1 MTYVFS
7 LRVVRGCSCLG
18 RVFTLGLRFWRG
30 VGHGG
35 RRNHEKRVAHMPER
49 TELLSRSITDSD
61 IREREFL
68 EIGRVAGRFPKA
80 NTYGRY
86 DHLGEVSVWC
96 SNDYLAMGQ
105 HPAVLE
111 AMKRAIDEF
120 GAGAGGSRNIAGTN
134 RHHVLL
140 EKELAELHSQEDAL
154 LFTSGY
160 TANDGALTV
169 LPSILD
175 DCLVFSDEK
184 NHASIIDGLRHS
196 GAEKKVFRHNDVRHL
211 AELLAEAPAG
221 RAKLIVFESVYSMNG
236 DVAPMAEI
244 ADLAD
249 QYSAITYVDE
259 VHAVGM
265 YGPEGAGIAAR
276 EGIADRFT
284 MVMGTLAKGFGT
296 VGGYVAGPAALV
308 GSVRRLSR
316 PFIFTTAL
324 PPAVAAAGLAAVR
337 HLRSS
342 DAERTTLAANA
353 QLLHSL
359 LTERG
364 IPFLSDQSHIVSV
377 LVGDDAKC
385 RKVSELLLEQH
396 GIYIQSINAPSVRV
410 GEEILRMA
418 PSAVH
423 TLSDVRKTAE
433 ALDQVWCD
441 QNLARLVARN

>member
-1 MTYVFS
+1 MTE
-7 LRVVRGCSCLG
+7 
-18 RVFTLGLRFWRG
+18 
-30 VGHGG
+30 
-35 RRNHEKRVAHMPER
+35 N
-49 TELLSRSITDSD
+49 TELLTRNPLDSE

-68 EIGRVAGRFPKA
+68 EIGRRAGRFPAA

-86 DHLGEVSVWC
+86 GHLGEVSVWC

-105 HPAVLE
+105 NPAVLA
-111 AMKRAIDEF
+111 AMKHAVDEF

-134 RHHVLL
+134 RNHVLL
-140 EKELAELHSQEDAL
+140 EQELAELHGKEEAL

-169 LPSILD
+169 LAGRLD
-175 DCLVFSDEK
+175 NGIVFSDEK

-196 GAEKKVFRHNDVRHL
+196 GAEKRVFRHNDARHL
-211 AELLAEAPAG
+211 AELLAAAPAD
-221 RAKLIVFESVYSMNG
+221 RPKLIVFESVYSMNG
-236 DVAPMAEI
+236 DVAPLAEL

-249 QYSAITYVDE
+249 RYNAITYIDE

-296 VGGYVAGPAALV
+296 VGGYVAGPSDLI
-308 GSVRRLSR
+308 GSIRTHSR

-342 DAERTTLAANA
+342 DTERTALAANA
-353 QLLHSL
+353 RLLHGL
-359 LTERG
+359 LTECG
-364 IPFLSDQSHIVSV
+364 IPYLSDQSHIVSV
-377 LVGDDAKC
+377 LVGDDEKC
-385 RKVSELLLEQH
+385 RKLSQILLEQH
-396 GIYIQSINAPSVRV
+396 GIYIQAINAPSVRV
-410 GEEILRMA
+410 GEEILRIA

-423 TLSDVRKTAE
+423 MSNDVRKMVE
-433 ALDQVWCD
+433 ALDQAWRD
-441 QNLARLVARN
+441 LDLTRLHD